1 MEAPRQDEPRHF
13 GPYTVLARLRET
25 AAAVQYLAHR
35 TDAGLAHGTDAGLA
49 HGTDPG
55 ELVVVT
61 AARPEL
67 AASPAFHHRFDTE
80 ARLAGR
86 LAGGWVDEPLE
97 TRTDGSDAPWTAA
110 AYVPALTLAEAIEAV
125 GPLPGRAV
133 RILGAGIAE
142 TLSRVHATGAVLH
155 GLAPGTVLLAEDGPR
170 LTAFGPLGAA
180 AEASAGPGGRLSVRL
195 GYLTP
200 EQLAGEEA
208 GPASDLFVLGLLL
221 AYAATG
227 TTPLADGPPAEAADR
242 IAQAAP
248 ELTGVPD
255 ELRDLI
261 ARCLAKDPADRPTAG
276 TVAAELALEGAAALA
291 AGGWLPEGL
300 AAAVAEQGVRAGRL
314 AAAPEHS
321 VSMKNASVENPVP
334 DQYPASDENPSGA
347 RGANAPKS
355 YGDVW
360 DAVAPAPQPPAPEPD
375 IQDAVPPQHRA
386 TPVPEWQQPTVA
398 AGGTVPD
405 ASTAAPDTR
414 TTQLGAIGQPGQPGQ
429 QAPWPDQS
437 AYGYPQ
443 PQHPYAQQTAQPAP
457 LPLPPAPLPNIA
469 PPAEPRRSGVSRR
482 GLLFGAVGGVAGLL
496 VGGGTLYALTSGD
509 DEPGPDPKPAP
520 TSGGPSVAGVAPA
533 PRWVYHHPAE
543 EPVPLTA
550 ALWNDRL
557 LVMSDESQVI
567 AVDLRTGRRLWANPV
582 GAPGRA
588 ALPVDE
594 EHCLVAGRTE
604 MLWLAVKDGSTAHRV
619 AYTEAFKDAPGLA
632 VRTLVGA
639 DGATVWF
646 TGSTKATVKAPK
658 PKKGEKP
665 GKDKQVVKS
674 YLFAY
679 DTVRR
684 RELWRTQVPNGR
696 GALPPTY
703 WTIAVR
709 PDSLIVRQRPSTL
722 TGRQVKAYKKRIRF
736 HSFDRE
742 TGKLQWSKPLG
753 TVGLTAQAM
762 GDGDGVVYAADGADL
777 RAFDTSGDKVKWTVK
792 GGRGSVFG
800 ASVLAKDV
808 LHTTNVNQQVGAVDP
823 ASGQVK
829 WRRSTEAT
837 PDKATPVLTVTP
849 SGSTVL
855 AAGTGQVTAFSAAD
869 GKRLWK
875 FQDIGNQAPE
885 GETVT
890 AGYQVLAY
898 DKTAIVR
905 RGRTVYAFPVA

>member
-1 MEAPRQDEPRHF
+1 MEAPRQDEPRRF

-25 AAAVQYLAHR
+25 AAAVQY
-35 TDAGLAHGTDAGLA
+35 LA

-67 AASPAFHHRFDTE
+67 AASPAFRHRFDAE

-97 TRTDGSDAPWTAA
+97 TRTDGSEAPWTAA
-110 AYVPALTLAEAIEAV
+110 AYVPALTLAEAIEAA

-155 GLAPGTVLLAEDGPR
+155 GLAPSTVLLAEDGPR

-248 ELTGVPD
+248 ELAGVPD
-255 ELRDLI
+255 ELRGLI

-276 TVAAELALEGAAALA
+276 MVAAELALEGAAALA
-291 AGGWLPEGL
+291 AGGWLPEGV
-300 AAAVAEQGVRAGRL
+300 AAAVAGQGVRAGRP
-314 AAAPEHS
+314 AAAPENS
-321 VSMKNASVENPVP
+321 VSMKNASVENPVS
-334 DQYPASDENPSGA
+334 DQYPVSDENPSGA
-347 RGANAPKS
+347 RGANPPKS

-360 DAVAPAPQPPAPEPD
+360 DAVAPRPAPEPD

-386 TPVPEWQQPTVA
+386 TPVPEWQQPTA
-398 AGGTVPD
+398 AGGGTVPD
-405 ASTAAPDTR
+405 ASAAVPDTH
-414 TTQLGAIGQPGQPGQ
+414 TTQLGAIGQPGPPVQ
-429 QAPWPDQS
+429 QGEPAPWPDQS

-443 PQHPYAQQTAQPAP
+443 PPYQQQAPQPAP
-457 LPLPPAPLPNIA
+457 MPLPPAPVPNIA
-469 PPAEPRRSGVSRR
+469 PPAEPRRSGPSRR

-509 DEPGPDPKPAP
+509 DEPGPDPKPGP
-520 TSGGPSVAGVAPA
+520 TSGGPSVAGVAPT
-533 PRWVYHHPAE
+533 PRWIYNHPAS
-543 EPVPLTA
+543 EPMPLTA
-550 ALWNDRL
+550 ALVKNRL
-557 LVMSDESQVI
+557 LVLTDESHAS
-567 AVDLRTGRRLWANPV
+567 AVDLRTGRRLWENAD
-582 GAPGRA
+582 GAKGQA
-588 ALPVDE
+588 ALAAGDDL
-594 EHCLVAGRTE
+594 CFVAGPSE
-604 MLWLAVKDGSTAHRV
+604 FLWLSAKDGKVAHRV
-619 AYTEAFKDAPGLA
+619 AYADGFKDAPDLS
-632 VRTLVGA
+632 VRTLVGSA
-639 DGATVWF
+639 GSVIWF
-646 TGSTKATVKAPK
+646 TGSHKTTVKAPK

-665 GKDKQVVKS
+665 GKDRQVVKS
-674 YLFAY
+674 YLFGY
-679 DTVRR
+679 DIVQRK
-684 RELWRTQVPNGR
+684 ELWRTPVPSGR
-696 GALPPTY
+696 GPIAPVFRL
-703 WTIAVR
+703 IAVR
-709 PDSLIVRQRPSTL
+709 PDAIVVRQDSRTL
-722 TGRQVKAYKKRIRF
+722 APAALKAAKKKGVFR
-736 HSFDRE
+736 SFDRE
-742 TGKLQWSKPLG
+742 TGKAQWSRRFGNVALDGAAVGDEEG
-753 TVGLTAQAM
+753 TI
-762 GDGDGVVYAADGADL
+762 YAADGPNL
-777 RAFDTSGDKVKWTVK
+777 RAFETPAGKAKWTLK
-792 GGRGSVFG
+792 GTRGSVFG
-800 ASVLAKDV
+800 ASLPSGD
-808 LHTTNVNQQVGAVDP
+808 LLYTTNRNQEVGALDP
-823 ASGQVK
+823 KTGKPK
-829 WRRSTEAT
+829 WRRSTEAAG
-837 PDKATPVLTVTP
+837 DKAPVVSVSG

-855 AAGTGQVTAFSAAD
+855 AADPGQVTAFSAAD

-875 FQDIGNQAPE
+875 FQDIGNQAPD
-885 GETVT
+885 GEAVK